1 MLMTDLTK
9 LNSFRSQFVLMMRY
23 FIIITM
29 LLFTGI
35 HESWS
40 QSKIDMDSLR
50 LANES
55 KEEINGMYIPSNMS
69 EAFRELISLSSESSL
84 DKLKAAPEEVAATK
98 LHLGLGKWIAAKW
111 NFYEGSR
118 FTKYLNTMGVSFP
131 DDMIQFTIV
140 SFHRHLN
147 KRDLDLD
154 ERAGV
159 YQQKRQLEHEERLKS
174 ARIISKR
181 KRQKE

>member
-1 MLMTDLTK
+1 MTDLAK
-9 LNSFRSQFVLMMRY
+9 LNSFRSQFVLVMRY

-29 LLFTGI
+29 LLLAGI
-35 HESWS
+35 QGSWS

-50 LANES
+50 VANES
-55 KEEINGMYIPSNMS
+55 KEEINGVYIPSTMS
-69 EAFRELISLSSESSL
+69 EAFREIISLSSDSSL

-118 FTKYLNTMGVSFP
+118 FTKYLNELGVSFP

-140 SFHRHLN
+140 SFHRYLN
-147 KRDLDLD
+147 KRDLNLE
-154 ERAGV
+154 ERASV
-159 YQQKRQLEHEERLKS
+159 YQKKRQLEHEERLKS
-174 ARIISKR
+174 ARILSKR